1 MALVAGAYR
10 TSTTILLHPTAH
22 TQRGLAV
29 LVPPVRRLPKDADP
43 IQVGFTLRELL
54 RAPQAVIP
62 PDNWKA
68 RVPLSEEF
76 LKQAG
81 YRSWKKLNEGA
92 RYCWIEATD
101 GTIALTPLRNG
112 GSRGDK
118 KGFQPFGAPL
128 VTVEE
133 GSGDADL
140 GAAVIE
146 ALNRSE

>member
-10 TSTTILLHPTAH
+10 TSTAILLHPIAH
-22 TQRGLAV
+22 TQRGLTV
-29 LVPPVRRLPKDADP
+29 LVPPVRRLPIDADP
-43 IQVGFTLRELL
+43 IQVGLTLRELL
-54 RAPQAVIP
+54 RAPQSMIP
-62 PDNWKA
+62 SDYWKA

-81 YRSWKKLNEGA
+81 YRSWKQLNEGA
-92 RYCWIEATD
+92 RYCWIEGTG
-101 GTIALTPLRNG
+101 GTIVLTPLRNG
-112 GSRGDK
+112 GSRGDR

-133 GSGDADL
+133 GGGDADL

-146 ALNRSE
+146 ALNRCE